1 MDVPKQVQDK
11 LAQFQNLQNQL
22 QMIAAQKQQFM
33 LRNADIEGANQEL
46 SKAEEGKIYRMA
58 GSLFVETNK
67 TDCEKNL
74 AEEKEANESKIK
86 VLESQEKKLAQ
97 KLNEL
102 KGELEGM
109 LGQKA
114 Q

>member
-22 QMIAAQKQQFM
+22 QMVATQKQQFM
-33 LRNADIEGANQEL
+33 LRNADIEGASQEL
-46 SKAEEGKIYRMA
+46 SKAGEGKIYRMA
-58 GSLFVETNK
+58 GTLFVETNK
-67 TDCEKNL
+67 GDCEKNL
-74 AEEKEANESKIK
+74 GEEKESNESRVN
-86 VLESQEKKLAQ
+86 VLENQEKKLTQ

-102 KGELEGM
+102 KGELQGM
-109 LGQKA
+109 LGQGN